1 MKKITSS
8 IKSPAPATKPAVA
21 KRAPASPSTAR
32 TRLKSA
38 PSPAAVVVIS
48 ARIDVGFG
56 NSLYLRGEGSGLDW
70 ERGLPLENRSA
81 DLWSIS
87 LPASAAPLRFKFLI
101 NDVIWSAG
109 EDYSAVPG
117 AEVTLTPQF

>member
-1 MKKITSS
+1 MKKIIRSNE
-8 IKSPAPATKPAVA
+8 SPAPATKPAVA
-21 KRAPASPSTAR
+21 KRAPAPLSTAR

-38 PSPAAVVVIS
+38 SFPAAVIVIS

-70 ERGLPLENRSA
+70 ERGLPLENRSS
-81 DLWSIS
+81 DHWTIS
-87 LPASAAPLRFKFLI
+87 LPASEAPLRFKFLI
-101 NDVIWSAG
+101 NDVIWSVG

-117 AEVTLTPQF
+117 AEVILTPQF